1 MLEAPLMGSLVCSG
15 KIKYSLQIL
24 RTEKSSKIFWNNA
37 LRDLP
42 ISANEYAF
50 GRTKIFIRTSKTV
63 EILEEMRRERIDELA
78 VLIQKTFRGYLCKL
92 KWMRLRD
99 SQIKI
104 SNCWKKW
111 KDKSHVTELKQ
122 RRQEE
127 WATLVVQKYFRL
139 WQVVIQKRNL
149 FHRAID
155 TRKFIAE
162 T

>member
-1 MLEAPLMGSLVCSG
+1 MSELRRHGYVF
-15 KIKYSLQIL
+15 
-24 RTEKSSKIFWNNA
+24 RTEYETFLGRYKMLSVHTWPHWTA
-37 LRDLP
+37 GGPVDGVTCLLRDLP
-42 ISANEYAF
+42 VSANEYAF
-50 GRTKIFIRTSKTV
+50 GRTKIFIRTSKTL

-78 VLIQKTFRGYLCKL
+78 ILIQKTFRGYLCRL
-92 KWMRLRD
+92 KWMKLKD

-139 WQVVIQKRNL
+139 WQVL
-149 FHRAID
+149 
-155 TRKFIAE
+155 
-162 T
+162 

>member
-1 MLEAPLMGSLVCSG
+1 MGSLVCSG
-15 KIKYSLQIL
+15 NIKYSLQIL
-24 RTEKSSKIFWNNA
+24 RTEKSSKIYWNNA